1 MKKLM
6 KKFIVLTLV
15 LTMVV
20 SSLTACGKKKKET
33 ITLTIYSQL
42 ANFSGEQL
50 GWSAKILKD
59 TWNVVVNIVPDQD
72 GVYET
77 RMESG
82 NLGDIVIW
90 GVDADNDYTLTETE
104 APEGYNKLSAAVNVT
119 VNAENGTRI
128 GVENNAGSELPSTGG
143 MGTTLFYALGGIL
156 VVAAVV
162 LLVTKKRMSSAE

>member
-59 TWNVVVNIVPDQD
+59 KWNVVVNIVPDQD

-90 GVDADNDYTLTETE
+90 GSDGADYQQAVEAGMLYDWEEDNLLHEYGPYIEANMANALAKNKEMNGGTLYGFGHNVATSANDHEAFFYTWDLRWD
-104 APEGYNKLSAAVNVT
+104 L
-119 VNAENGTRI
+119 
-128 GVENNAGSELPSTGG
+128 
-143 MGTTLFYALGGIL
+143 
-156 VVAAVV
+156 
-162 LLVTKKRMSSAE
+162 